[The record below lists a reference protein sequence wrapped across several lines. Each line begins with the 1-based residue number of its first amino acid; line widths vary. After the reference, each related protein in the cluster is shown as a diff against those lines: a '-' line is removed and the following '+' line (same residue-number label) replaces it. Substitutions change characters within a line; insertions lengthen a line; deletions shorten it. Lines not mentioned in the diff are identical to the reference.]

1 MIVSLALIL
10 LAQLA
15 GEALARGA
23 GVPVPGPVIG
33 MGLMF
38 AVLLARDM
46 GTNPLSRL
54 LPKPLTDG
62 TLEETAKGL
71 LANLSLLFVPAGVGV
86 VGRLDLL
93 RAQGFKLALILLVST
108 AASLLATVLVFRAV
122 ARLVERRRPG
132 GDPIDREP

>member
-10 LAQLA
+10 LAQLV

-38 AVLLARDM
+38 AFLLARDA
-46 GTNPLSRL
+46 GPLPRL

-62 TLEETAKGL
+62 TLEGTARVL

-86 VGRLDLL
+86 V
-93 RAQGFKLALILLVST
+93 ALG
-108 AASLLATVLVFRAV
+108 
-122 ARLVERRRPG
+122 RLVEGQALAIGLVLVVSALVTLGATMLAFVGVRKLLERG
-132 GDPIDREP
+132 GEP